1 MTAELLIIHI
11 LKLLTI
17 VLLKIVYPNVIDHEL
32 LIQIYRLR
40 YFKNIISQSTLKFNI
55 RSNFL

>member
-55 RSNFL
+55 KSNFL